1 MARMQTSKADKSKNQ
16 LEDSDSLSGSDNEKK
31 KRAHND
37 PSWARR
43 FSELKTAIDINT
55 AIVGRQVTKLS
66 KERKKLDKEANR
78 LEKLKAELAE

>member
-1 MARMQTSKADKSKNQ
+1 MQTTKANQSNNQ

-31 KRAHND
+31 KRARND

-66 KERKKLDKEANR
+66 KERKKLDKEADR